1 MENDHKRGTFMYKI
15 FDMSLPDAYIKE
27 LSSLELTLLIEEAK
41 AEHMR
46 LESEI
51 DSLMWLD
58 SPRLE
63 MGPNMPLPSEYAYDP
78 MLYSEEIED
87 DPTMEQR
94 LRVAKE
100 LAEKVGLV
108 LAVLGSAQ
116 TQRAKVLNL
125 EAKVERE
132 RERA

>member
-46 LESEI
+46 LENEI
-51 DSLMWLD
+51 DSLMWMD

-78 MLYSEEIED
+78 MLYSDEVEA

>member
-27 LSSLELTLLIEEAK
+27 LPSLELALLIEEAK

-46 LESEI
+46 LENEI
-51 DSLMWLD
+51 DSLMWMD

-78 MLYSEEIED
+78 MLYSEEIAD

>member
-1 MENDHKRGTFMYKI
+1 MYKI

-46 LESEI
+46 LENEI
-51 DSLMWLD
+51 DSLMWMD

-78 MLYSEEIED
+78 MLYSDEVEA

>member
-1 MENDHKRGTFMYKI
+1 MYKI

-46 LESEI
+46 LENEI
-51 DSLMWLD
+51 DSLMWMD

-78 MLYSEEIED
+78 MLYSEEVEA

>member
-46 LESEI
+46 LENEI
-51 DSLMWLD
+51 DSLMWMD

-78 MLYSEEIED
+78 MLYSEEVED

>member
-46 LESEI
+46 LENEI
-51 DSLMWLD
+51 DSLMWMD

-78 MLYSEEIED
+78 MLYSEEVEA

>member
-46 LESEI
+46 LENEI
-51 DSLMWLD
+51 DSLMWMD

-87 DPTMEQR
+87 DPTMEQK

>member
-27 LSSLELTLLIEEAK
+27 LPSLELALLIEEAK

-46 LESEI
+46 LENEI
-51 DSLMWLD
+51 DSLMWMD

-78 MLYSEEIED
+78 MLYSDEVEA

>member
-1 MENDHKRGTFMYKI
+1 MYKI

-46 LESEI
+46 LENEI
-51 DSLMWLD
+51 DSLMWMD

-78 MLYSEEIED
+78 MLYSEEIEA

>member
-1 MENDHKRGTFMYKI
+1 MYKI

-46 LESEI
+46 LENEI
-51 DSLMWLD
+51 DSLMWMD

-78 MLYSEEIED
+78 MLYSEEVED

>member
-1 MENDHKRGTFMYKI
+1 MENDPKRGTFMYKI

-51 DSLMWLD
+51 DSLMWMD

-78 MLYSEEIED
+78 MLYSDEVEA

>member
-46 LESEI
+46 LENEI
-51 DSLMWLD
+51 DSLMWMD

-78 MLYSEEIED
+78 MLYSEEIEA

>member
-51 DSLMWLD
+51 DSLMWRD

-78 MLYSEEIED
+78 MLYSEEVEA

>member
-1 MENDHKRGTFMYKI
+1 MENDHKKGTLMYKI
-15 FDMSLPDAYIKE
+15 FDMSLPDAYIRE
-27 LSSLELTLLIEEAK
+27 LSSLELALLITEAK
-41 AEHMR
+41 AEYLR
-46 LESEI
+46 LEREI
-51 DSLMWLD
+51 DSLMWRD

-78 MLYSEEIED
+78 MLYNEEIEA
-87 DPTMEQR
+87 DPTMWRR
-94 LRVAKE
+94 LQVAKE
-100 LAEKVGLV
+100 LSEKVGLV